1 MSVGLLAKK
10 IGMTQAFN
18 EHGLV
23 RAVTILKAG
32 PCTVTQVK
40 TTDKDGYQA
49 IQVGFDPVAKER
61 RLTKALL
68 GHFKKSG
75 TGNFRHLREFRTDNG
90 DQFAT
95 GQQVTVELF
104 KEGELIDVTGIS
116 IGRGFQGGM
125 KRWNWRGGPA
135 TRGST
140 SKRRVGSIGATA
152 TPGRVFRGHHLP
164 GHMGDDRVTIQN
176 LRIMKI
182 DAQEH
187 LILVEGAVP
196 GPEQRLVIVHK
207 SMKNPGL
214 IKTAKSL
221 HQMVTDEEEDSKK
234 KPVKKK

>member
-1 MSVGLLAKK
+1 MVGLLATK

-23 RAVTILKAG
+23 RAVTVLKAG

-40 TTDKDGYQA
+40 TAAKDGYQA
-49 IQVGFDPVAKER
+49 VQVGFDPVAKEH
-61 RLTKALL
+61 RLTKALR
-68 GHFKKSG
+68 GHFKKAG
-75 TGNFRHLREFRTDNG
+75 TGNFRHVREFRIGNG
-90 DQFAT
+90 DQFSA
-95 GQQVTVELF
+95 GQQLTVELF

-140 SKRRVGSIGATA
+140 SKRRAGSIGSTT
-152 TPGRVFRGHHLP
+152 TPGRVIRGHHLP
-164 GHMGDDRVTIQN
+164 GHMGDDQVTIQN

-187 LILVEGAVP
+187 LLLVEGAVP
-196 GPEQRLVIVHK
+196 GSERRLVIVNK
-207 SMKNPGL
+207 STKKPGM

-221 HQMVTDEEEDSKK
+221 HQVVTDEDDEKK
-234 KPVKKK
+234 KPAKKK

>member
-23 RAVTILKAG
+23 TAVTVLQAG

-40 TTDKDGYQA
+40 TSDKDGYQA
-49 IQVGFDPVAKER
+49 VQVGFDPVAKES

-68 GHFKKSG
+68 GHFKKAG
-75 TGNFRHLREFRTDNG
+75 TGNFRHLREFRTGEG
-90 DQFAT
+90 DQFAA
-95 GQQVTVELF
+95 GQQLTVDLF

-140 SKRRVGSIGATA
+140 SKRRPGSIGSTT
-152 TPGRVFRGHHLP
+152 TPGRVIRGHHLP

-182 DAQEH
+182 DAQGH
-187 LILVEGAVP
+187 LLLIEGAVP
-196 GPEQRLVIVHK
+196 GPERRLVIVNK
-207 SMKNPGL
+207 SVKNPNV
-214 IKTAKSL
+214 IQTAKSL
-221 HQMVTDEEEDSKK
+221 HEVAADDEEESKK
-234 KPVKKK
+234 KPAKKK